1 MCAGEIQCV
10 HAQKR
15 RYTEMFA
22 FTTAK
27 SGYCMKYAA
36 ATTSAHI
43 LNNLDTVI
51 LAVSIAII
59 LQIVRICT

>member
-1 MCAGEIQCV
+1 
-10 HAQKR
+10 
-15 RYTEMFA
+15 MFA

>member
-1 MCAGEIQCV
+1 
-10 HAQKR
+10 
-15 RYTEMFA
+15 MFA

-27 SGYCMKYAA
+27 SGYCMNYAA
-36 ATTSAHI
+36 ASTSARI

-59 LQIVRICT
+59 PLIVRICT